1 MDFNKLTE
9 YQFLEREDQKGDF
22 SSKNDPKQINLQKIS
37 TWIYDWSNGHFEA

>member
-22 SSKNDPKQINLQKIS
+22 SKNDPKQINLQKIS
-37 TWIYDWSNGHFEA
+37 TWIYD